1 MRTEEKFA
9 RICSEL
15 MDNGIKEH
23 GTFASLCAEIHADE
37 MLMNNLFYEKFGLSG
52 EEAFYKFLRDS
63 IVIAV

>member
-1 MRTEEKFA
+1 MRTEEKFT

-15 MDNGIKEH
+15 MDKRVGEY
-23 GTFASLCAEIHADE
+23 GTFMDLCAEIRADE